1 MSKHKDEISYNNED
15 SLEEAFFKLS
25 KERRDA
31 IMKEIESSRKFKSPI
46 DDLIPEAKEFLET
59 MIVSQ
64 KPKDKLAIT
73 EDKKG
78 KKQLKIRAALHQ
90 ETYYGKTNNRD
101 TKTVN
106 ISLLNAKA
114 IQQIVD
120 PVLREEIEKHR
131 KKYDTMKEAFSGE
144 GLIAFNDSRLQNNKP
159 PVYKIK
165 LWYSKKETEEGT
177 LQQLYSDKPKQSVLT
192 GDNYMF
198 IVMEKKG
205 KRIFDIAPLY
215 DSVKLAKELI
225 KNKPTDIEESKQLI
239 CEKIRVENKEKPD
252 RTLFYLQQND
262 LVYMPKAKD
271 EIIELDAEKLK
282 EWFKNN
288 ENKKDF
294 AQRIYKVVKFTGKD
308 CFFIPNNYAKE
319 ISIAKDLSDMEI
331 SDLKNG
337 KYKDKKIPKQELNY
351 MEFGTYSNSSPL
363 EMNELFTKLMSAG
376 KKYKGEKPRKIQESC
391 IKIKT
396 DWLGNIIEFNG
407 LRL

>member
-1 MSKHKDEISYNNED
+1 
-15 SLEEAFFKLS
+15 
-25 KERRDA
+25 
-31 IMKEIESSRKFKSPI
+31 
-46 DDLIPEAKEFLET
+46 
-59 MIVSQ
+59 
-64 KPKDKLAIT
+64 
-73 EDKKG
+73 
-78 KKQLKIRAALHQ
+78 
-90 ETYYGKTNNRD
+90 
-101 TKTVN
+101 
-106 ISLLNAKA
+106 
-114 IQQIVD
+114 
-120 PVLREEIEKHR
+120 
-131 KKYDTMKEAFSGE
+131 
-144 GLIAFNDSRLQNNKP
+144 
-159 PVYKIK
+159 
-165 LWYSKKETEEGT
+165 
-177 LQQLYSDKPKQSVLT
+177 
-192 GDNYMF
+192 
-198 IVMEKKG
+198 
-205 KRIFDIAPLY
+205 
-215 DSVKLAKELI
+215 
-225 KNKPTDIEESKQLI
+225 
-239 CEKIRVENKEKPD
+239 
-252 RTLFYLQQND
+252 
-262 LVYMPKAKD
+262 MPKAKD